1 MIDQI
6 KSYIILKV
14 PFWYDWNFEFIFKGE
29 LQSICQE
36 YYSRICDIESTK
48 YDLEKEVEYKDYM
61 VSWNELLTK
70 NVL

>member
-6 KSYIILKV
+6 SKV
-14 PFWYDWNFEFIFKGE
+14 PFWYNSNFGFIFKGE

-61 VSWNELLTK
+61 VS
-70 NVL
+70 